1 MVVRPARDIWS
12 SLPAWVDWRCPA
24 AGGAQATASPIRNTR
39 ISTSARLLSATESVI
54 GDDDAARLGRS
65 HRPEPVAQAT
75 EAAGRSGLVRP
86 MPDQSAPSDPA
97 NELAELQDSL
107 YDLIVTRIAQS
118 GPHELRGLIRDA
130 HEAAALAEELAE
142 FVLRIDEDDP
152 DLS

>member
-1 MVVRPARDIWS
+1 
-12 SLPAWVDWRCPA
+12 
-24 AGGAQATASPIRNTR
+24 
-39 ISTSARLLSATESVI
+39 
-54 GDDDAARLGRS
+54 
-65 HRPEPVAQAT
+65 
-75 EAAGRSGLVRP
+75 

-118 GPHELRGLIRDA
+118 GPHELRGLLRDA

-142 FVLRIDEDDP
+142 LVLRIDEDDP